1 MSSSASDAWEILKGY
16 KKATIMRFVL
26 DTCPDKVNKGALEL
40 SRLKESGDD
49 VEEMI
54 LQLRDII
61 GDKVAQTG
69 VDSTGEVERHLMALK
84 RQWDTVEKAYAK
96 QLDLFER
103 GVQPEDADDAYD
115 ADDKGEHTFDQGGDA
130 DSDVDSADQA
140 QLEGKSRAL
149 LGTDVD
155 DDPDNVV
162 DLDSAKKVETD
173 DEVKPIRLQREPT
186 VEDLDDLADFSDPYN
201 HNEIAKTL
209 GGLLVIGVPPTKAA
223 RLDAAAQIIAGD
235 YVLFDDEDD
244 DEDSAAEA

>member
-155 DDPDNVV
+155 DD
-162 DLDSAKKVETD
+162 
-173 DEVKPIRLQREPT
+173 EVKPIRLQREPT